1 MKNILSKEEF
11 KHKLNEAEGGM
22 SRGASGG
29 LDFSNRT
36 LWSQSL
42 IGRGVN
48 KLFSFVKRSI
58 DIQIL
63 KGLKSE
69 LEDEYLKAI
78 FIALKKLGKKPED
91 ITANEEKKEEF
102 NNEST
107 KEINKLEKEGN
118 IVALPAHEEE
128 EVKKEV
134 KKISVVKFVE
144 KDTSD
149 ETIKN
154 QIAFINS
161 YKDQISSEQLSDDS
175 KKLLTGI
182 KAQLEQEISI
192 LSGNTTALT
201 VVGDMK
207 KKVEEIINKT
217 KTEKGGESEEEL
229 KKKYTKEFLEEKNNY
244 YLQKKNELIK
254 KFPKKIK
261 KINLLFDS
269 ITKLHYPI
277 DGKWPEGFVFEI
289 RNAMYKM
296 DNFINQLEGIKENN
310 YVIFNKYYNEFLNET
325 KSYERINESKVGK
338 IELKKLFGHKRE
350 TDQEFLKVFGKQK
363 LEELDFDKLVEIF
376 SVPENNTVLRNSVN
390 KEALKEI
397 QIKAEWLYDTEK
409 WKDARDD
416 VYSRVNW
423 TTTHPDMKKLESS
436 WKKMVANVKAA
447 YNPIFSAGTTTKS
460 EGGTVV
466 KTGNFPQELDPIA
479 LVNSDKNFRQNFRQ
493 YGENGDYTRGLK
505 YTSETSKKTPS
516 DITTGLKLTEVKN
529 GLPDNNLGI
538 LVIKTTTKKTAG
550 ILVYKFKIDNAHCW
564 VFCGLIDYENL
575 AKESNGKNYDD
586 VKNLIK
592 QYTYSEAGQIT
603 DDELKKLFLVLRP
616 LNKDY
621 GITIDSGKL
630 FEILVASKNAY
641 SPADNN
647 PNSKNFIQ
655 CSIYNNSNAWISET
669 NSQESTTK
677 LNIEKVID
685 INKIDQSKK
694 DIYKIYFKICEVFS
708 IRTKEDWIKPEKL
721 GKIEECMSWDI
732 TKNSIDEINNKI
744 FNK

>member
-102 NNEST
+102 NNEAT

-118 IVALPAHEEE
+118 IVALPAHKEE

-144 KDTSD
+144 KDTAD

-154 QIAFINS
+154 QISFINS

-182 KAQLEQEISI
+182 KAQLEQEISR

-217 KTEKGGESEEEL
+217 KTEKEGESEEEL
-229 KKKYTKEFLEEKNNY
+229 KKKYTEEFLEEKRNEY
-244 YLQKKNELIK
+244 EKAKNALIQN
-254 KFPKKIK
+254 FPKEK
-261 KINLLFDS
+261 KRIIHTFESMKHLT
-269 ITKLHYPI
+269 TKSS
-277 DGKWPEGFVFEI
+277 VFEI
-289 RNAMYKM
+289 RNAINAI
-296 DNFINQLEGIKENN
+296 DNFIKKFETVQKEN
-310 YVIFNKYYNEFLNET
+310 YYLFNKYYSEFLNET
-325 KSYERINESKVGK
+325 KSYQNYEKINESKVGK

-376 SVPENNTVLRNSVN
+376 SDPENNTVLRNSVN

-423 TTTHPDMKKLESS
+423 STTHPDMKKLESS

-630 FEILVASKNAY
+630 FEILVASQNAY